1 MAGSD
6 CAALWYANDSG
17 ESQCVPLEESRP
29 RLLIGRSSSCD
40 VVVGWDVMMSREHAI
55 IEHIGA
61 HWFVS
66 DDGMSTH
73 GTYVRPER
81 AGDSRSA
88 AQVRGRRRLE
98 ANDRLLLGQ
107 TVFTFREPDYGPLGL
122 GLDPTNTA
130 RRPVPVLTPAQ
141 ERVLTVLCA
150 PLRDD
155 PLAMP
160 ASNQQIVNELYIGV
174 DAVKDHLQVLYKKFG
189 LQNLPRGEKR
199 IRLARLAVQTGRV

>member
-6 CAALWYANDSG
+6 CATLWYANDSG
-17 ESQCVPLEESRP
+17 ESQCVPLEEGRQ
-29 RLLIGRSSSCD
+29 RLLIGRSDSCD
-40 VVVGWDVMMSREHAI
+40 VVVGWDPTMSREHAI

-61 HWFVS
+61 HWFVI
-66 DDGMSTH
+66 DEGMSTH
-73 GTYVRPER
+73 GTYIRPER

-88 AQVRGRRRLE
+88 VQVRGRRRLE

-107 TVFTFREPDYGPLGL
+107 TVFTFRSPQSLPLGL
-122 GLDPTNTA
+122 GLVPTISG
-130 RRPVPVLTPAQ
+130 RRPAPVLTPAQ
-141 ERVLTVLCA
+141 ERVLAVLCA

-155 PLAMP
+155 PMAMP

-189 LQNLPRGEKR
+189 VQDLPRVEKR
-199 IRLARLAVQTGRV
+199 IRLAQLAVQTGLV

>member
-1 MAGSD
+1 MTGSSY
-6 CAALWYANDSG
+6 AALCYTNDSG
-17 ESQCVPLEESRP
+17 EPQCVPLEESRP
-29 RLLIGRSSSCD
+29 RLLIGRSDSCD
-40 VVVGWDVMMSREHAI
+40 VVVGWDATMSREHAI

-73 GTYVRPER
+73 GTYIQPER
-81 AGDSRSA
+81 AGDSRST

-98 ANDRLLLGQ
+98 ANDQLLLGQ
-107 TVFTFREPDYGPLGL
+107 TLFTFRAPLEPGL
-122 GLDPTNTA
+122 VPTKTT
-130 RRPVPVLTPAQ
+130 RRPAPVLTPAQ
-141 ERVLTVLCA
+141 ERVLAVLCA

-160 ASNQQIVNELYIGV
+160 ASNQQIANELYIGL

-189 LQNLPRGEKR
+189 VQDLPRVEKR
-199 IRLARLAVQTGRV
+199 IRLAHLAIQTGRI